1 MLASN
6 WDFLA
11 PFEFIF
17 GKRSSQS
24 NDAVHAHNN
33 FDSARRICPMR
44 RRFVSSDV
52 ALRSANAY
60 RKNVFKFE
68 GKERRGGRGESGRIL
83 ITSSI
88 SQTEV
93 AKKKRPRV

>member
-1 MLASN
+1 
-6 WDFLA
+6 
-11 PFEFIF
+11 
-17 GKRSSQS
+17 
-24 NDAVHAHNN
+24 
-33 FDSARRICPMR
+33 MR
-44 RRFVSSDV
+44 RRSVSSDV

-93 AKKKRPRV
+93 AKKKKTQSVNFEPVFLKASYESFILTVLQSI